1 MKSSGLSNKVLL
13 LLAAVGIGY
22 LATSAYFHFF
32 PPPEPEMVAHTSRH
46 AIEPDPETFLAQ
58 SSGGVDL
65 PPEVHRM
72 MLGLPAEKAQ
82 DQDDTRVANT
92 QTNYAFVIGEHLQEQ
107 VLDMRERLLSPEG
120 SQQENGETLET
131 LEAQA
136 REGRMS
142 W

>member
-1 MKSSGLSNKVLL
+1 MKSSGLSNKVLM

-22 LATSAYFHFF
+22 LGTSVYFHFF
-32 PPPEPEMVAHTSRH
+32 PPPEPAMVAHTSRH
-46 AIEPDPETFLAQ
+46 DLEPDPETILAQ
-58 SSGGVDL
+58 SSSGVDL
-65 PPEVHRM
+65 PPEVQRM
-72 MLGLPAEKAQ
+72 MLGQPERKAENE
-82 DQDDTRVANT
+82 DDTRLPNT

-107 VLDMRERLLSPEG
+107 VLDMRERLQSPEG

-131 LEAQA
+131 LEAQL